1 MSSDLSAETTAIA
14 TAVLAAF
21 AIITAVVASLAFRK
35 QSKAVEDSRKLIG
48 QQGAM
53 LQVQSERLE
62 VYRTQVDEQR
72 QINGT
77 RLETLDLQARE
88 IRASLDQRE
97 RVAEKERRS
106 QAEKV
111 TAWFAEDRHA
121 IWGARIRNASDLP
134 VLDVRTFFHYIHETQ
149 PGGEWAPVM
158 RGATIERIRVLPPQ
172 SDRFI
177 EIPGQ
182 VRNQIREVSD
192 QIYVVSIEFTDA
204 AGNRWERDPRGALNA
219 RT

>member
-1 MSSDLSAETTAIA
+1 MPERDSPTALKRLLQVLAPSPPDMSAISHRRPAYPAPMSSDLSAEITAIA

-21 AIITAVVASLAFRK
+21 AIIAGVVASLAFRK
-35 QSKAVEDSRKLIG
+35 QSKAVEDGRELIG

-72 QINGT
+72 QINAT

-97 RVAEKERRS
+97 RAAEKERRS

-121 IWGARIRNASDLP
+121 IWERASATPPTCPSSMSGHSSNTSTKPSQAEYGHRSCGAPPSKGS
-134 VLDVRTFFHYIHETQ
+134 VSFH
-149 PGGEWAPVM
+149 
-158 RGATIERIRVLPPQ
+158 
-172 SDRFI
+172 
-177 EIPGQ
+177 
-182 VRNQIREVSD
+182 RNQTGS
-192 QIYVVSIEFTDA
+192 
-204 AGNRWERDPRGALNA
+204 
-219 RT
+219 